1 MTEQQDRIMD
11 GDLQTLGLQSVL
23 KMLALSEKTGKLFVY
38 SGPETLSISLRK
50 GKIVGLHEEGVAQPD
65 VLGMLCLM
73 NRLDPPRAQMIRE
86 QARGDMQFAL
96 ALLVEHGWM
105 TPNELQRRLEF
116 SVTQAVSHALRWVN
130 GRFAFHR
137 QLVPLETRMQPL
149 DVDSMLLEALR
160 QADEWEKIGSE
171 GLAYLT
177 PSTVVRWQPEV
188 RRDVASIGL
197 SRESIEV
204 LCLCNGEIPLQAI
217 ALVLMMP
224 EARVARVMAHL
235 LELNLIEIV
244 DTALER
250 ELQEDLS
257 NIIIR
262 CNTNLTRRRQSTPE
276 QHLLSLITTLSEC
289 INELLIHHGTYARG
303 LRGRG
308 QLSPAER
315 ARFLER
321 LFSRQLQT
329 LAQKQYP
336 ILETATFNYGLL
348 DCTDVLTLNKLVK
361 GEQLEEFYW
370 EAVQGLS
377 AFLSM
382 IFSELLRD
390 EVGNSHTG
398 RQITVAWRVFLSE
411 VDHELQ
417 QYRLYRAQKNA
428 QQSRGY
434 AQQAS
439 SPQLGVVQNWGSL
452 AGSEGDLWSPDS
464 QRRLI

>member
-1 MTEQQDRIMD
+1 MEQQDRIMD

-50 GKIVGLHEEGVAQPD
+50 GKIVGLHKDGIIQTD
-65 VLGMLCLM
+65 ILSILCLM

-86 QARGDMQFAL
+86 LARGDMQLAL
-96 ALLVEHGWM
+96 ALLVERGWM
-105 TPNELQRRLEF
+105 SASEMQRRLEF
-116 SVTQAVSHALRWVN
+116 SVTQAVSHAMRWVN

-137 QLVPLETRMQPL
+137 QLVSMETRMQPL
-149 DVDSMLLEALR
+149 DIDSMLLEALR
-160 QADEWEKIGSE
+160 QADEWEEVVAE
-171 GLAYLT
+171 GLTHLT
-177 PSTVVRWQPEV
+177 PTTVARWQPEV
-188 RRDVASIGL
+188 RKDVASMGL
-197 SRESIEV
+197 SRENIEV
-204 LCLCNGEIPLQAI
+204 LCLCNGEVPLQAM
-217 ALVLMMP
+217 ALVLMLP
-224 EARVARVMAHL
+224 EARVARIMAQL
-235 LELNLIEIV
+235 LELYLIEV
-244 DTALER
+244 VNTVLER

-262 CNTNLTRRRQSTPE
+262 CHSNLARRRQSTPE

-289 INELLIHHGTYARG
+289 INELLIHHGKYARA

-308 QLSPAER
+308 QLSPQEV

-321 LFSRQLQT
+321 RFVRQLQS
-329 LAQKQYP
+329 LAQQQAP
-336 ILETATFNYGLL
+336 ILETASFNYGLL

-382 IFSELLRD
+382 VFSELLLD

-411 VDHELQ
+411 IDHELQ
-417 QYRLYRAQKNA
+417 QYRLYRAHKHA
-428 QQSRGY
+428 QESRGNG
-434 AQQAS
+434 QS
-439 SPQLGVVQNWGSL
+439 LSPHLGVVQNWG
-452 AGSEGDLWSPDS
+452 GSTGSDGDFWSTDS
-464 QRRLI
+464 QRRLM